1 MEIVALII
9 SIIAVIISVG
19 VPIYEKANDKRV
31 NDINLN
37 SEYLKEI
44 YILYLTKEIPKSR
57 KIMRFKHNVLCDTN
71 DFCNTL
77 KSFLCDIQFYMYID
91 KYFYDRLKQVI
102 QELEDFV
109 MEADGAT
116 LNDDEK
122 NEFWDNIDSY
132 LNSIYDLMNQK
143 YINGRVEE
151 I

>member
-1 MEIVALII
+1 METVALII

-19 VPIYEKANDKRV
+19 IPIYEKTIDKRV

-44 YILYLTKEIPKSR
+44 YILYLTKEIPRSR

-91 KYFYDRLKQVI
+91 KYFYNRLKQVI

-116 LNDDEK
+116 LNDNEK
-122 NEFWDNIDSY
+122 NDFWDNIDTY
-132 LNSIYDLMNQK
+132 LNSIYNLMNQK